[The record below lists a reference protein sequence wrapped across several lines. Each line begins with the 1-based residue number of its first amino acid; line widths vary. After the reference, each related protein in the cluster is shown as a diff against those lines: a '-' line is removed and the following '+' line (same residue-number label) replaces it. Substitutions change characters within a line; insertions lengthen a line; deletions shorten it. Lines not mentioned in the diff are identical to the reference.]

1 MDIMNQVQSVI
12 HEHTGINLPIDNN
25 KALDMLDIS
34 IEKQHTIRRDLTAL
48 TGVHVHFNTPTHGS
62 TFHSVQTLTDYI
74 VDMIARKGN
83 K

>member
-12 HEHTGINLPIDNN
+12 HEHTGLEIPIDENIE
-25 KALDMLDIS
+25 LDKLNIS
-34 IEKQHTIRRDLTAL
+34 IETQHHIRRDLTTL

-62 TFHSVQTLTDYI
+62 TFHSVKTLTDYI
-74 VDMIARKGN
+74 IDMLARKG